1 MSITQIH
8 GALANTATM
17 FMAGL
22 AIWALFLRF
31 RSEPLSSGWSGAAV
45 IGEVLVLAQF
55 ALGWVLFFQS
65 AGHLAMP
72 RPWIHILYGVVAV
85 LTLPAAHTYFNNI
98 KDPKVQTL
106 AMAFVCVFLWGILL
120 RSSQVV
126 TLQVP
131 Y

>member
-1 MSITQIH
+1 MSITEIH
-8 GALANTATM
+8 GALANTATL

-22 AIWALFLRF
+22 AIWAFLLRI
-31 RSEPLSSGWSGAAV
+31 RSQPLSSGWSGAAV
-45 IGEVLVLAQF
+45 IGEVLLLAQF
-55 ALGWVLFFQS
+55 ALGWVLYFQRS
-65 AGHLAMP
+65 GDLAMP

-85 LTLPAAHTYFNNI
+85 LTLPAAHTYFSNI

-106 AMAFVCVFLWGILL
+106 AMSFVCIFLWGILL